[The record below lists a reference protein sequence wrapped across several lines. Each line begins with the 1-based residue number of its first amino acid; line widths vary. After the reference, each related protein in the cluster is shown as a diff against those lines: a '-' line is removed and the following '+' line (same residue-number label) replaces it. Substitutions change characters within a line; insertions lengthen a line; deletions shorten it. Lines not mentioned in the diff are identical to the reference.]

1 MTDLSRFDGKV
12 ALVTGAAQGIGE
24 ATARLL
30 ADRGIAG
37 LILTD
42 RNVEK
47 GEAVA
52 KSMPVPALF
61 VAADLEDVPS
71 IQKLVP
77 AAEERF
83 GRLDVLCNVAG
94 NTERGSIIDTD
105 PVLFDRI
112 IAVNLRA
119 PFFLM
124 QDAAKHM
131 IRNKIEGTM
140 VNVSSVN
147 AHGGGTILSAYSAS
161 KAALVNLTKNTAAAL
176 AAHRIRVNCV
186 LPGWVDTPGE
196 HATLKRFHDAK
207 DNWLEEAEKA
217 AAVRTPPQIRRHRA
231 GHRLSR
237 VARDRADDRKHPRL
251 QSERAR
257 DLPIAARPQEVGHGG
272 VMAPKLDVI
281 TIGRSSVDL
290 YGQQIGIAA
299 RGYRQLLRSR
309 SAAARPT
316 SRSARRGSGSSRR

>member
-1 MTDLSRFDGKV
+1 MSTVLADLALFSGKI

-30 ADRGIAG
+30 AERGVAG

-42 RNVEK
+42 RNAEK

-52 KSMPVPALF
+52 KSMPVPTHF
-61 VAADLEDVPS
+61 VAADLADVES
-71 IQKLVP
+71 VQKVVP
-77 AAEERF
+77 AAGEKF

-94 NTERGSIIDTD
+94 NTERGTILDTD

-112 IAVNLRA
+112 IAINLRA

-124 QDAAKHM
+124 QDAAKLM
-131 IRNKIEGTM
+131 LQTKIEGTM

-147 AHGGGTILSAYSAS
+147 AHGGGTILAAYSAS

-196 HATLKRFHDAK
+196 HETLRRFHNVSP
-207 DNWLEEAEKA
+207 NWLEEAERNAPFGRLLKSA
-217 AAVRTPPQIRRHRA
+217 DIARA
-231 GHRLSR
+231 IVYLASPESALMTGSILDYNQNVPATYASPL
-237 VARDRADDRKHPRL
+237 DPRKWGA
-251 QSERAR
+251 E
-257 DLPIAARPQEVGHGG
+257 
-272 VMAPKLDVI
+272 
-281 TIGRSSVDL
+281 
-290 YGQQIGIAA
+290 
-299 RGYRQLLRSR
+299 
-309 SAAARPT
+309 
-316 SRSARRGSGSSRR
+316 

>member
-1 MTDLSRFDGKV
+1 MSTVLADLALFSGKI

-52 KSMPVPALF
+52 KSMPVPAHF
-61 VAADLEDVPS
+61 VAADLADLPA

-77 AAEERF
+77 AAEEKF
-83 GRLDVLCNVAG
+83 GRLDVLCNVGG
-94 NTERGSIIDTD
+94 NTERGTILDTD

-112 IAVNLRA
+112 IAVNFRA

-124 QDAAKHM
+124 QDAAKLM
-131 IRNKIEGTM
+131 LRKQIEGTM

-147 AHGGGTILSAYSAS
+147 AHGGGTILAAYSAS

-176 AAHRIRVNCV
+176 AVHRIRVNCV

-196 HATLKRFHDAK
+196 HDTLRRFHNVSPD
-207 DNWLEEAEKA
+207 WLEEAEKNA
-217 AAVRTPPQIRRHRA
+217 PF
-231 GHRLSR
+231 GRLLKSDDI
-237 VARDRADDRKHPRL
+237 ARSIVYLASSESALMTGSILDYNQNVPATYASPLDPRKWGA
-251 QSERAR
+251 E
-257 DLPIAARPQEVGHGG
+257 
-272 VMAPKLDVI
+272 
-281 TIGRSSVDL
+281 
-290 YGQQIGIAA
+290 
-299 RGYRQLLRSR
+299 
-309 SAAARPT
+309 
-316 SRSARRGSGSSRR
+316 